1 MPRRQGQA
9 PLSVKDLSNHS
20 SELPGGL
27 SRLRHKEEV
36 AEDFSGSESKRE
48 LKMDMM
54 TSSNP
59 TCPRGLRWGHPH
71 STDSLILPED
81 LFQLHCGVVRASTFS
96 GGPHLL
102 EAPDSCL
109 GSQLLC
115 KKWVQSSSELLWFLN

>member
-9 PLSVKDLSNHS
+9 PLSVKDLINHS

-81 LFQLHCGVVRASTFS
+81 LFQLHCGVVE
-96 GGPHLL
+96 LL
-102 EAPDSCL
+102 LSLEVLTSWK
-109 GSQLLC
+109 SQLPALGPSS
-115 KKWVQSSSELLWFLN
+115 WVRSGLNLVV

>member
-59 TCPRGLRWGHPH
+59 TCPRGQRWGYSHT
-71 STDSLILPED
+71 SSSLTWPED
-81 LFQLHCGVVRASTFS
+81 LFQLHCGVV
-96 GGPHLL
+96 
-102 EAPDSCL
+102 
-109 GSQLLC
+109 
-115 KKWVQSSSELLWFLN
+115 ELLLSLEVLTSWKSLLPALGPSSWVRSGLNLVV